1 MNRFSSSPPQ
11 GSLLL
16 VVFFLSGFAALVY
29 QVLWVRQLG
38 LLLGSTAQAAALTLA
53 IFFGGLA
60 TGGWF
65 WGRKG
70 SRMRSPLTGFGWLE
84 MGVALTALSH
94 FGLLGAYHRIYPTLY
109 GILGHSSVLDTL
121 LKALLAATLLF
132 PASFLMGGT
141 LPMMVQHWTQG
152 DLGRVGSLL
161 YGVNTAGSALGAW
174 AAGFVLP
181 LALGFQ
187 TTYGLGVGLDF
198 AVGLTAVLLAQRN
211 PVWVSM
217 SLSPKA
223 PDTGIP
229 GAKSSKSSTSSVF
242 VTALALGSG
251 FATLGIEVVWTRLF
265 AQVLQNSAY
274 TYALV
279 LTTFLLALALGSL
292 HAHLLSRWHRLA
304 PEGIL
309 GILLVLAGVAAAGS
323 PWVFYHVTD
332 GLAYLGANLGWGA
345 YVVRVAMVAGVVML
359 LPGVLLGSVLPYLL
373 RVLEALPGQ
382 AGEQVGRLIAFD
394 TTGAILGSLLTGF
407 VLLPSLGSWRSLLL
421 LAGVYPLVLL
431 GMSLHYRRK
440 AGILVAVVLGLGILA
455 WGRWQLPTWQTV
467 TFGAGPRDHRVEV
480 QEGSHATVAVVDLAR
495 GGRAIRVNTYYTLG
509 SSRNLHLERNQA
521 VIPLMIQP
529 NISRV
534 FFLGMGTGI
543 SAGAALAFPVE
554 NVVVCELL
562 PEVVDLARRHF
573 TPWTLGLFEDPR
585 VTIYAEDGRNC
596 LSRSRDTYD
605 LIISDL
611 FTPWERGTGYLYTL
625 EHYRMAAQRLEPH
638 GVYVQW
644 IPLYQVSERELGI
657 IARTLSEV
665 FPQVVMWRGDLA
677 PSHSIVALMGS
688 RSPQPLDPE
697 VMAER
702 GFDLARQFRFVSDSP
717 PTAATFQAL
726 MLRLYAGNVSES
738 GIFDDYPLNTDNHPR
753 VEYLAPQTHRQV
765 AIGAAQFVVGSVRER
780 IYRQLRERVDRDPY
794 LERLTDEQRQYVEAG
809 HAYSSHLALAAQ
821 DRGMEAEPL
830 LQQFQDL
837 SPPDTLTET
846 SPARQLLRQKL

>member
-1 MNRFSSSPPQ
+1 MV
-11 GSLLL
+11 L
-16 VVFFLSGFAALVY
+16 FFLSGFAALVY

-70 SRMRSPLTGFGWLE
+70 SRMRLPLAGFGWLE
-84 MGVALTALSH
+84 VGVALMALSH

-109 GILGHSSVLDTL
+109 GILGHSPVLDTL

-141 LPMMVQHWTQG
+141 LPMMVQHWVRD
-152 DLGRVGSLL
+152 DLGRSRQRALGPVGSLL
-161 YGVNTAGSALGAW
+161 YAVNTAGSAMGALV
-174 AAGFVLP
+174 AGFVLP
-181 LALGFQ
+181 LVLGFQ
-187 TTYGLGVGLDF
+187 TTYLLGVGLDLG
-198 AVGLTAVLLAQRN
+198 VGVASILLAQRN
-211 PVWVSM
+211 PDWVSK
-217 SLSPKA
+217 SFSPKER
-223 PDTGIP
+223 DTGIP
-229 GAKSSKSSTSSVF
+229 AAKSSAASVF
-242 VTALALGSG
+242 ITALALGSG

-292 HAHLLSRWHRLA
+292 HAHLLSRWQRLA

-309 GILLVLAGVAAAGS
+309 EILLVLAGVAAAAS
-323 PWVFYHVTD
+323 PWVFYRVTQ
-332 GLAYLGANLGWGA
+332 GLSYLGGTLGWGA
-345 YVVRVAMVAGVVML
+345 YVARVATVAGVVML

-382 AGEQVGRLIAFD
+382 AGERVGRLIAFD

-407 VLLPSLGSWRSLLL
+407 VLLPSLGTWRSLLL

-431 GMSLHYRRK
+431 GMSLHYLRK
-440 AGILVAVVLGLGILA
+440 AGILLSVALGLGILA
-455 WGRWQLPTWQTV
+455 WGSWQLPTWQTV
-467 TFGAGPRDHRVEV
+467 TFGAGPRDSLVEV
-480 QEGSHATVAVVDLAR
+480 QEGSHATVAVVDLAQ

-529 NISRV
+529 KIERV
-534 FFLGMGTGI
+534 FILGMGTGI
-543 SAGAALAFPVE
+543 SAGAALAFPVKK
-554 NVVVCELL
+554 VVVCELL
-562 PEVVDLARRHF
+562 PEVVDLARKHF
-573 TPWTLGLFEDPR
+573 TPWIMGLFEDPR

-625 EHYRMAAQRLEPH
+625 EHYHMAAQRLEPN

-644 IPLYQVSERELGI
+644 IPLYQVSEREMGI

-665 FPQVVMWRGDLA
+665 FPQVVM
-677 PSHSIVALMGS
+677 
-688 RSPQPLDPE
+688 
-697 VMAER
+697 
-702 GFDLARQFRFVSDSP
+702 
-717 PTAATFQAL
+717 
-726 MLRLYAGNVSES
+726 
-738 GIFDDYPLNTDNHPR
+738 
-753 VEYLAPQTHRQV
+753 
-765 AIGAAQFVVGSVRER
+765 
-780 IYRQLRERVDRDPY
+780 
-794 LERLTDEQRQYVEAG
+794 
-809 HAYSSHLALAAQ
+809 
-821 DRGMEAEPL
+821 
-830 LQQFQDL
+830 
-837 SPPDTLTET
+837 
-846 SPARQLLRQKL
+846 